1 MAIPSDAPDAVRPE
15 HSPGGTAG
23 APVAPVVRVKA
34 IVERDG
40 RYLLA
45 VHNNYVPENK
55 GKWTFI
61 GGLIDPS
68 DAGPEAALVREL
80 REELAVEGRVLGRVG
95 VFPYKGG
102 GCLVVRASFDGEPCP
117 SLDEIL
123 ALRWFTRDE
132 LEGVARANLLHMG
145 FELEAIDLARA
156 GATRD

>member
-1 MAIPSDAPDAVRPE
+1 MADSLREAQPR
-15 HSPGGTAG
+15 HSPAAVEAAS
-23 APVAPVVRVKA
+23 APATVRVKA
-34 IVERDG
+34 VIERDG

-55 GKWTFI
+55 GKWTFL
-61 GGLIDPS
+61 GGLIDPT

-95 VFPYKGG
+95 IFAYKDH
-102 GCLVVRASFDGEPCP
+102 GCVVVRASFEGDPRP
-117 SLDEIL
+117 NADEIL

-145 FELEAIDLARA
+145 FELEAIEKSRA
-156 GATRD
+156 PAERG